1 MEHVSLLYNSTW
13 VSLILPDYIGSVS
26 PAQLTTFILIISL
39 FQISID
45 VGFISNGGI
54 NTVDMS
60 SLGHCD
66 CLYASLH
73 IGAGAAAVDI
83 LQKHLKKE

>member
-13 VSLILPDYIGSVS
+13 VSLILPDYIDPGSVS

-66 CLYASLH
+66 CLYASQH

-83 LQKHLKKE
+83 L